1 MSPRPSASPEPH
13 DTKHE
18 HGDVSSSPLDA
29 EKGLSSSEVEA
40 LEAAALPEFDD
51 PNLDKDAA
59 LAGLLEDDSPY
70 PEVRSAVA
78 NTDDPAIPVATL
90 RAWTLGLVWA
100 VIIPG
105 LNQFFFFRYPAVTVT
120 SIVAQLL
127 TFPLGRAWARF
138 LPNLSLFGVHLNP
151 GPFSIK
157 EHVLITIMAGV
168 GAGSAYATDIVAVQR
183 VYYDQTYSFGY
194 QWMVVMSTQLIGFSI
209 GGIARRFL
217 VQPPSMIWPYNLVTC
232 ALFNTLH
239 AQQYA
244 GVGSRGGFSRE
255 KFFYI
260 AFAGSACWYLVPGYL
275 FTGLSFFSW
284 VCWIKPN
291 NIVVNQLFGVNYGL
305 AMGMVT
311 FDWAQITYIGS
322 PLATPWWAEANIAVG
337 FVFFFWILAPALYV
351 RVLFSFSLVVLSST
365 VLVVLSSTI
374 SFHIFS
380 LFTNTFYSKYMPI
393 SSGGSF
399 DNTGA
404 SYNVS
409 MILTE
414 DKVFDE
420 AKYKAYSP
428 IFLSTTFAIS
438 YGLSFASITATI
450 THAFLFFRK
459 QIWTQARRAMHE
471 QPDIHARLMAVY
483 PQVPEWW
490 YAIIFVSMFVFG
502 VISIEVWDTKFP
514 VQYFILA
521 LVIAFVYI
529 IPIGMIQAITNQ
541 QVGLN
546 VITEL
551 IIGYALPGRP
561 VAMMMF
567 KTWGYIT
574 MAQALTFTSDFK
586 LGHYMK
592 IPPRHMFT
600 SQVVATVVAGTV
612 QLGVQAWMFTNIEGM
627 CDRDQKD
634 GFWCPSTGVFGTASI
649 IWGVIGPARQFSQGQ
664 IYYALTFFFLIGFL
678 CPLIAWLCTLKW
690 PNSWLRYLNFP
701 VIFSGTGLI
710 PPANSNNYVPW
721 AIVGFIFQYVIR
733 RRHFAWWTKY
743 NYVLSAA
750 LDSGVAVSA
759 VLIFFILQYPQNGN
773 IGLNTIQSWWG
784 NTVWLNTAD
793 GNKTPLI
800 TLEDGATF
808 GPTTW

>member
-1 MSPRPSASPEPH
+1 MSDLVVDADGKQSPPPSPH
-13 DTKHE
+13 DN
-18 HGDVSSSPLDA
+18 
-29 EKGLSSSEVEA
+29 EKGLTAAEIDA

-51 PNLDKDAA
+51 PNLDKEAA
-59 LAGLLEDDSPY
+59 IAGLLEDDSPY

-78 NTDDPAIPVATL
+78 NTDDPTIPVATL
-90 RAWTLGLVWA
+90 RAWTLGLFWA
-100 VIIPG
+100 IIIPG

-127 TFPLGRAWARF
+127 TFPLGRAWARV
-138 LPNLSLFGVHLNP
+138 LPNISLFGIHLNP
-151 GPFSIK
+151 GPFTIK

-183 VYYDQTYSFGY
+183 FFYNQIFNFGY
-194 QWMVVMSTQLIGFSI
+194 QWMIVMSTQLIGFSI

-244 GVGSRGGFSRE
+244 GVGSRGGYSRE
-255 KFFYI
+255 KFFYL
-260 AFAGSACWYLVPGYL
+260 AFACSATWYLVPGYL
-275 FTGLSFFSW
+275 FTGLSFFGW
-284 VCWIKPN
+284 ACWIRPN
-291 NIVVNQLFGVNYGL
+291 NVVVNQLFGVNTGL
-305 AMGMVT
+305 AMGSIT
-311 FDWAQITYIGS
+311 FDWSQITYIGS

-337 FVFFFWILAPALYV
+337 FVFFFWFLTPVI
-351 RVLFSFSLVVLSST
+351 
-365 VLVVLSSTI
+365 
-374 SFHIFS
+374 H
-380 LFTNTFYSKYMPI
+380 FTNTLYGKYLPI
-393 SSGGSF
+393 STSGSF

-404 SYNVS
+404 AYDVS
-409 MILTE
+409 KILNDQLE
-414 DKVFDE
+414 FDE
-420 AKYKAYSP
+420 EKYKAYSP
-428 IFLSTTFAIS
+428 LFLSTTFAIS

-459 QIWTQARRAMHE
+459 QIWTQSRRAMHE
-471 QPDIHARLMAVY
+471 QPDIHARLMSVY

-490 YAIIFVSMFVFG
+490 YAIIFVTMFVFG
-502 VISIEVWDTKFP
+502 IVAIEVWDTKFP
-514 VQYFILA
+514 VQFFILA

-561 VAMMMF
+561 IAMMMF

-592 IPPRHMFT
+592 IPPRQMFL
-600 SQVVATVVAGTV
+600 SQVIATVLAGTV
-612 QLGVQAWMFTNIEGM
+612 QLGVQSWMFTNVKNICNKELAEN
-627 CDRDQKD
+627 
-634 GFWCPSTGVFGTASI
+634 FWCPSTQVFGTASI
-649 IWGVIGPARQFSQGQ
+649 IWGVIGPARQFSKGQ
-664 IYYALTFFFLIGFL
+664 VYYPLTFFFLIGFL
-678 CPLIAWLCTLKW
+678 CPFISWLCTLRW

-710 PPANSNNYVPW
+710 PPANSNNYAPW
-721 AIVGFIFQYVIR
+721 VIVGFVFQYVIR

-759 VLIFFILQYPQNGN
+759 VLIFFILQFPMDGN
-773 IGLNTIQSWWG
+773 IGLHTIQSWWG

-793 GNKTPLI
+793 AAGTPLI
-800 TLEDGATF
+800 QLAVNATF
-808 GPTTW
+808 GPATWS

>member
-1 MSPRPSASPEPH
+1 MRVSDHDSSDLEKASAH
-13 DTKHE
+13 D
-18 HGDVSSSPLDA
+18 
-29 EKGLSSSEVEA
+29 EKAVHHDRHNLT
-40 LEAAALPEFDD
+40 AALPEFDD
-51 PNLDKDAA
+51 PNLNKDAA
-59 LAGLLEDDSPY
+59 IAAGILEDDSPY

-78 NTDDPAIPVATL
+78 NTDDLSIPVTTV
-90 RAWTLGLVWA
+90 RARTLGVIW
-100 VIIPG
+100 VIIIPG

-127 TFPLGRAWARF
+127 TSPLGRTWARF
-138 LPNLSLFGVHLNP
+138 FPNVKIFGIALNP
-151 GPFSIK
+151 DTTGPFRIK
-157 EHVLITIMAGV
+157 EHVLIIIMAGI
-168 GAGSAYATDIVAVQR
+168 GASNVYATDIVVVQR
-183 VYYDQTYSFGY
+183 VYYEQNYNFGY
-194 QWMVVMSTQLIGFSI
+194 QWLVVMSTQLIGFSI
-209 GGIARRFL
+209 GGIVRRFL

-260 AFAGSACWYLVPGYL
+260 GFAGSAIWYLIPGYL
-275 FTGLSFFSW
+275 FTALSYSSW
-284 VCWIKPN
+284 VCWIVPD
-291 NIVVNQLFGVNYGL
+291 NIVVNQLFGVNYRL

-337 FVFFFWILAPALYV
+337 FVFFFWILTPALC
-351 RVLFSFSLVVLSST
+351 
-365 VLVVLSSTI
+365 
-374 SFHIFS
+374 
-380 LFTNTFYSKYMPI
+380 FTNTWYAKYMPI

-399 DNTGA
+399 DNRGKTYKVA
-404 SYNVS
+404 N
-409 MILTE
+409 ILTD

-459 QIWTQARRAMHE
+459 QIWTQSRRAMHE

-483 PQVPEWW
+483 PHVPQWW
-490 YAIIFVSMFVFG
+490 YIIIFLSMFVFG
-502 VISIEVWDTKFP
+502 VVSIEVWDTKFP

-521 LVIAFVYI
+521 LAIAFFYV

-546 VITEL
+546 VITVL

-592 IPPRHMFT
+592 IPPRTMT
-600 SQVVATVVAGTV
+600 TQR
-612 QLGVQAWMFTNIEGM
+612 GVQAWMFTNIPDM
-627 CDRDQKD
+627 CNRDIQET
-634 GFWCPSTGVFGTASI
+634 FWCPSTQVFGTTSI
-649 IWGVIGPARQFSQGQ
+649 IWGVIGPARQFSSGQ
-664 IYYALTFFFLIGFL
+664 IYYALMFFFLVGFL
-678 CPLIAWLCTLKW
+678 CPVFAWLATRKW
-690 PNSWLRYLNFP
+690 PNSWLRYLSFP
-701 VIFSGTGLI
+701 H
-710 PPANSNNYVPW
+710 
-721 AIVGFIFQYVIR
+721 VIR
-733 RRHFAWWTKY
+733 RRHFTWWTKY
-743 NYVLSAA
+743 NCVLSAA
-750 LDSGVAVSA
+750 LDSGFAVSA
-759 VLIFFILQYPQNGN
+759 VLIFFCLQYPRDGA
-773 IGLNTIQSWWG
+773 IGKNTIQAWWV
-784 NTVWLNTAD
+784 NNVYLNTAD
-793 GNKTPLI
+793 GEKKPMW
-800 TLEDGATF
+800 TLAVNQTF
-808 GPTTW
+808 GPATW

>member
-1 MSPRPSASPEPH
+1 MSAITPSTPPPEDDKHASP
-13 DTKHE
+13 DYVHE
-18 HGDVSSSPLDA
+18 RDA
-29 EKGLSSSEVEA
+29 EKGMSPEEIEA

-59 LAGLLEDDSPY
+59 IAGILEDDSPY

-78 NTDDPAIPVATL
+78 NTDDPTIPVATV
-90 RAWTLGLVWA
+90 RAWTLGIFWA
-100 VIIPG
+100 IIIPG

-127 TFPLGRAWARF
+127 TFPLGRAWARLF
-138 LPNLSLFGVHLNP
+138 PNISLFGLQLNP

-183 VYYDQTYSFGY
+183 VYYDQTYNFGY

-255 KFFYI
+255 KFFYV
-260 AFAGSACWYLVPGYL
+260 AFAGSAIWYLVPGYL

-337 FVFFFWILAPALYV
+337 FVFFFWILTPALY
-351 RVLFSFSLVVLSST
+351 
-365 VLVVLSSTI
+365 
-374 SFHIFS
+374 
-380 LFTNTFYSKYMPI
+380 FTNTFYSKYMPI

-399 DNTGA
+399 DNTGG

-409 MILTE
+409 RILTPE
-414 DKVFDE
+414 KVFDE
-420 AKYKAYSP
+420 EKYKKYSP
-428 IFLSTTFAIS
+428 IFLSTTFSIS

-459 QIWTQARRAMHE
+459 QIWTQSRRAMHE

-490 YAIIFVSMFVFG
+490 YAIIFVTMFVFG
-502 VISIEVWDTKFP
+502 VVAIEVWDTKFP

-521 LVIAFVYI
+521 LVISFFYV

-600 SQVVATVVAGTV
+600 SQVIATIIAGTV

-649 IWGVIGPARQFSQGQ
+649 IWGVIGPARQFSHGQ

-678 CPLIAWLCTLKW
+678 CPLIAWLCTLRW

-773 IGLNTIQSWWG
+773 IGLHTIQSWWG

-800 TLEDGATF
+800 ALADGETF
-808 GPTTW
+808 GPATW